1 MLSQATFFAAEYY
14 EQASKRPYGPFG
26 AKPDMLSVVISIVKL
41 LDAEALAR
49 FAMPTWGSVFIIIFL
64 YFLTYVDALA
74 NIAKPERVS
83 ASNGASILMN
93 AEAMF
98 GC

>member
-1 MLSQATFFAAEYY
+1 MPDVASAFHAIKALLNAET
-14 EQASKRPYGPFG
+14 
-26 AKPDMLSVVISIVKL
+26 
-41 LDAEALAR
+41 LAR

-83 ASNGASILMN
+83 ASNGVSILMN
-93 AEAMF
+93 AEAMS